1 MSRVTFRAEE
11 FTMTLE
17 GFPQSRRRL
26 RRVED
31 RPRNLPLAFDRKPND
46 FGLLDGAA
54 AASFGK
60 RASIQSRQGEFRRT
74 MIAIVRPERFC

>member
-11 FTMTLE
+11 LTMTLE

-26 RRVED
+26 RRAED
-31 RPRNLPLAFDRKPND
+31 RLRNLPLAFDRKPND

-54 AASFGK
+54 GGL
-60 RASIQSRQGEFRRT
+60 IRQACLDTKPPR
-74 MIAIVRPERFC
+74 